1 MAKTLIMTKDGE
13 QVSFDRE
20 PASVFALL
28 RNGRYTVTI
37 TKFREPRSLDQNA
50 LMWMWYDCI
59 SRETGTPMQDVH
71 DYYCAKFLRKQIDWN
86 GTNRTIVEGTSKLT
100 KDRMTEFLNNVQA
113 DAISEFGIRLPLP
126 EDKYFEEFYQTYKC
140 DVPLLHGNKGQ

>member
-1 MAKTLIMTKDGE
+1 MAAKTHTFSLVKDGE

-28 RNGRYTVTI
+28 RNGKYTVTI
-37 TKFREPRSLDQNA
+37 TRFREPRSLDQNA

-113 DAISEFGIRLPLP
+113 DAQSEFGIRLPLP
-126 EDKYFEEFYQTYKC
+126 EDQYFEEFYQTYK
-140 DVPLLHGNKGQ
+140 